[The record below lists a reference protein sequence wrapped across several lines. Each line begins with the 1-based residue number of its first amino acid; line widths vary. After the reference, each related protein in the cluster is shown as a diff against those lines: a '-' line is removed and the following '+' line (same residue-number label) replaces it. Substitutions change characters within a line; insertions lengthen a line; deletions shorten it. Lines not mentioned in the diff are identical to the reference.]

1 MSATNHQG
9 NRPTKHQEEHEM
21 TTTMETAR
29 AELMME
35 RAALHA
41 LIENA
46 SLPALRV
53 AFATTRAAVL
63 VFDTPDGVATLRR
76 EHDAALAAA
85 PPDDEDPDDDADGD
99 AAPASQ

>member
-1 MSATNHQG
+1 
-9 NRPTKHQEEHEM
+9 M

-29 AELMME
+29 TELMME

-53 AFATTRAAVL
+53 TLATARASVL
-63 VFDTPDGVATLRR
+63 VYDTPDGLATLRR
-76 EHDAALAAA
+76 ENDAAMPPA
-85 PPDDEDPDDDADGD
+85 PPDDDDDDADDD
-99 AAPASQ
+99 ATPAGQ